1 MQNERRRSDH
11 NDRGGDVSEKR
22 LLQAAIWR
30 EEVDGFLFGTSLGQ
44 GVPSACWICDFG
56 GSVDSIQM
64 LSDQGLNRL
73 YRASATHVA
82 LPSHIARGL

>member
-11 NDRGGDVSEKR
+11 NDRGSDVSEKR
-22 LLQAAIWR
+22 LLQAAIC
-30 EEVDGFLFGTSLGQ
+30 LFGTSLGQ

-56 GSVDSIQM
+56 GSRDSIQM
-64 LSDQGLNRL
+64 PSDQGLNRL
-73 YRASATHVA
+73 YRASATQVA